1 MMRQKFRK
9 ITSLPLWLHAVFA
22 LGSVA
27 WLLWIEGKLT
37 ASYAA
42 SKHPVDYQTGQLAFD
57 GEVIKG
63 YYGSM
68 IESDTLDVYWA
79 TQFIDFGFILAM
91 ACMGLF
97 FCTLIARASRSQ
109 SWGRAVGVLAGVSLL
124 TGAICDAIENLWS
137 FVMLANPSDFAN
149 WLALP
154 YSTFAAV
161 KFALIT
167 LGMFL
172 LIVSIVL
179 AVVGRVMKRARIG

>member
-1 MMRQKFRK
+1 MILQQFRR
-9 ITSLPLWLHAVFA
+9 ITALPLWLHAVFA
-22 LGSVA
+22 LAAVA
-27 WLLWIEGKLT
+27 WLQWIEGRLT

-42 SKHPVDYQTGQLAFD
+42 SKHPVDYRTGQLAFD
-57 GEVIKG
+57 GNVIKG
-63 YYGSM
+63 YYASM
-68 IESDTLDVYWA
+68 IEGDTLDIYWA

-97 FCTLIARASRSQ
+97 FCTLIARASRLQ
-109 SWGRAVGVLAGVSLL
+109 SWGRTVGLLAGVSLT

-137 FVMLANPSDFAN
+137 FVMLSNPTGFAN
-149 WLALP
+149 WLAMP

-167 LGMFL
+167 FAMIL

-179 AVVGRVMKRARIG
+179 AVAGRALKRPQIG